1 MNGLLQ
7 YTDLP
12 RLNAPGVI
20 KSVLSGGGF
29 NWVLVDAE
37 HGQITDAD
45 YYVVR
50 LTLTDPIHL
59 RST

>member
-1 MNGLLQ
+1 
-7 YTDLP
+7 
-12 RLNAPGVI
+12 LNAPGVI

-37 HGQITDAD
+37 HGQITDSD